1 MDAGKEPLH
10 AHDAISNCALVK
22 LKYSTLWL
30 KMTNGIT
37 DGGLFGF
44 IYIYYVVVT
53 AIIIVRIDFNIIF
66 YLP

>member
-1 MDAGKEPLH
+1 
-10 AHDAISNCALVK
+10 
-22 LKYSTLWL
+22 
-30 KMTNGIT
+30 MTNGIT

-66 YLP
+66 YLPWIVIQDLFHNRVLENK